1 MFLPPELKAYF
12 KEEKKE
18 EEGIQFKVASDGE
31 MDKTD
36 SDEDGSQVRQSLGR
50 KGLIAKPYVEE
61 T

>member
-18 EEGIQFKVASDGE
+18 EEGLQFKVASDGE

-36 SDEDGSQVRQSLGR
+36 SDEDGSQVR
-50 KGLIAKPYVEE
+50 
-61 T
+61 